1 MADFTAFEPSLVR
14 FLRQLEKNN
23 DREWFAENKQ
33 RYEDLVREPALD
45 FISAMGQPL
54 ADITPYFVAVPK
66 KTGGS
71 LMRPYRDTRFS
82 KDKTPYK
89 TNVGIQFRYEHGK
102 DVHAPGFY
110 VHIDPHEAFVGAGMW
125 RPDAKPLRKIRQAI
139 VEDPKRWRAARD
151 DRTLRRHFA
160 LAGESLKTAPRG
172 FDRDHECIED
182 LRRKDFIAVKPLAH
196 EDLFRKTLL
205 RDMARTFRA
214 ASPLM
219 AFLCEAVGARY

>member
-1 MADFTAFEPSLVR
+1 MAEFAHFKPSMIT
-14 FLRQLEKNN
+14 FLRQLARNN
-23 DREWFAENKQ
+23 TREWFADNKQ

-89 TNVGIQFRYEHGK
+89 TNVGIQFRYEFGK

-110 VHIDPHEAFVGAGMW
+110 VHIDPHEVFVGAGMW
-125 RPDAKPLRKIRQAI
+125 HPDREPLRAIRDAI
-139 VEDPKRWRAARD
+139 VDDPKGWKAARD
-151 DRTLRRHFA
+151 QRTFRRHFD
-160 LAGESLKTAPRG
+160 LAGSQLKTAPRG
-172 FDRDHECIED
+172 FDKSHPMIDD
-182 LRRKDFIAVKPLAH
+182 LRRKDFIGVKVMTHDVLYSPQL
-196 EDLFRKTLL
+196 LKT
-205 RDMARTFRA
+205 MAQTFRA
-214 ASPLM
+214 ASPFM
-219 AFLCEAVGARY
+219 TFLCRAVGARF